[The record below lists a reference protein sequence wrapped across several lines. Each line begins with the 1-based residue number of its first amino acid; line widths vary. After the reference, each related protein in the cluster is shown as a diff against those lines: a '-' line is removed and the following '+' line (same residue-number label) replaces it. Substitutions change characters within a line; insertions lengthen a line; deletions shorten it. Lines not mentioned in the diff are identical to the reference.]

1 MIGNFCK
8 AFAVVGVLL
17 ASPISYAYGYGSNI
31 FINGRELTMEEA
43 ARLQMQLGTPIASG
57 YYVVNAQTGCWANLT
72 NGASGCYQ
80 PQRQPRRH
88 RSLSERGLLYSPG
101 ELLR

>member
-1 MIGNFCK
+1 MTE
-8 AFAVVGVLL
+8 AVQ
-17 ASPISYAYGYGSNI
+17 
-31 FINGRELTMEEA
+31 
-43 ARLQMQLGTPIASG
+43 LQMQLGTPIAPG

-72 NGASGCYQ
+72 NGASGCYE
-80 PQRQPRRH
+80 PQYQRRRH